1 MNVKDQ
7 FASAESALKKGRVKA
22 AVDILKSII
31 KNQPDEPNSLRLLGL
46 IAMGQKDYKA
56 SIEFLEQA
64 CRSAPN
70 FVHAQLDYGRAL
82 FFSGS
87 FEEAS
92 KILSRICDQE
102 PSTESFQMLGNV
114 QAGLGRRED
123 AVSSFKKSIELDP
136 FRGQISSGVKALGD
150 KDSVRAEKIF
160 REVLKHSSDHIH
172 ALIGLASVALDAGAV
187 KDAKKLLNHA
197 LKISPNTESIWRGL
211 ARAYSESAQYVEARE
226 AAERAVE
233 LAPEVADGWTMLG
246 TVLAGALEPEKARD
260 AFAKALQLKPMQP
273 RVLLSMG
280 HVEKTIGDSR
290 ASERAYDEAFKI
302 DPSLGEAMWSKAD
315 LKTYRFRPD
324 EIEAMNHQLGKE
336 ISNASDVAAF
346 HFALGKAHEDDQA
359 YELSFSHY
367 QSGNRIKAEIE
378 PFPMEEF
385 KSRNKQIRMAFS
397 SPPRSVEGAS
407 ESPTPIFI
415 LGMPRAGSTLLEQIL
430 ASHSLV
436 EGTMELPQI
445 LNFTRDIESRKGG
458 YKLLFGEEGP
468 EIADNFAKRYL
479 EETETFRSGKPYFID
494 KMPNNFPHIGF
505 IAHVMPNAVFVDAR
519 RNPMDC
525 CLSAFKQNF
534 ARGQSF
540 SYGLEVV
547 GDYYQEYR
555 AMMNHWHSVMP
566 GRVIEVNYESIV
578 NNLEDEVRRLLDHCG
593 LVFERGCVD
602 FHKTKRSVRTASA
615 QQVRQP
621 IYKSGVEHWRNYE
634 TWLEP
639 LKDALAH
646 KD

>member
-7 FASAESALKKGRVKA
+7 FANAENELKKGRVKA
-22 AVDILKSII
+22 AVDALKLILQ
-31 KNQPDEPNSLRLLGL
+31 NQSDEPNSLRLLGL
-46 IAMGQKDYKA
+46 IALGQKDYKA
-56 SIEFLEQA
+56 SVEFLEQA

-70 FVHAQLDYGRAL
+70 FLHARLDYGRAL
-82 FFSGS
+82 FFSGKLKEA
-87 FEEAS
+87 FEV
-92 KILSRICDQE
+92 LTHICDQH
-102 PSTESFQMLGNV
+102 PSAESFQMLGNV
-114 QAGLGRRED
+114 QAGLGRRDD
-123 AVSSFKKSIELDP
+123 AVTSFKKSIELDP
-136 FRGQISSGVKALGD
+136 FRAQISSGVKALGN
-150 KDSVRAEKIF
+150 KDSAGAEKIF
-160 REVLKHSSDHIH
+160 REVLKRSSDHVH
-172 ALIGLASVALDAGAV
+172 ALIGLASVAMDAGAV

-211 ARAYSESAQYVEARE
+211 ARAHSESAQYEEARK

-260 AFAKALQLKPMQP
+260 AFAKALQLKPQQP

-280 HVEKTIGDSR
+280 HVEKTIGDSG
-290 ASERAYDEAFKI
+290 ASEKAYEEAFKI

-315 LKTYRFRPD
+315 LKTYRFKPE
-324 EIEAMNHQLGKE
+324 EIEAMNHQLGQGN
-336 ISNASDVAAF
+336 SNAPDVAAF
-346 HFALGKAHEDDQA
+346 HFALGKAYEDDQA

-367 QSGNRIKAEIE
+367 QSGNSIKAEIE

-385 KSRNKQIRMAFS
+385 KSRNKQIRKAFS
-397 SPPRSVEGAS
+397 RPPERVERAN

-445 LNFTRDIESRKGG
+445 LNFTRDIESKKDG
-458 YKLLFGEEGP
+458 YKLLFSEEGP

-479 EETETFRSGKPYFID
+479 EETETFRTGKPYFID

-505 IAHVMPNAVFVDAR
+505 IAHVMPNAVFIDAR
-519 RNPMDC
+519 RNAMDC
-525 CLSAFKQNF
+525 CFSVFKQNF

-547 GDYYQEYR
+547 GNYYQEYR
-555 AMMNHWHSVMP
+555 AMMKHWQTILP
-566 GRVIEVNYESIV
+566 GRVKEVNYENVV
-578 NNLEDEVRRLLDHCG
+578 NNLEDEVKALLNHCG
-593 LVFERGCVD
+593 LAFERDCVD

-621 IYKSGVEHWRNYE
+621 IYKSGVEHWLNYE
-634 TWLEP
+634 AWLGP
-639 LKDALAH
+639 LKEVLES